1 MHSKK
6 PIKNTKWQFWIDRG
20 GTFTDIIGQN
30 PAGKIIAHKLL
41 SENSRQYPDAA
52 IQGIRDLLNL
62 KEGDGI
68 PINQID
74 SIKMG
79 TTVATNALLERK
91 GENTLLAITSGFADI
106 LRIGYQQRPNLFSL
120 DIKLPDMLYSKIV
133 EIEERVDVNGKI
145 LTKLNTL
152 KAEKLLKNAFD
163 EGYKSIAIV
172 LLHGYRY
179 QEHEKQLSLIA
190 KNIGFKQISV
200 SHKVSPLMKVIPRGD
215 TTVVDAYLSPI
226 LRRYVVQVKNAL
238 GSVKQESGKL
248 MFMQSNGGLTDANY
262 FQGKDAILSG
272 PAGGVVGMV
281 KTGEKIGLKKL
292 IGFDMGGTST
302 DVCHYNGE
310 YERTLE
316 TEVAGVRLR
325 SPMMLINTVAAGGG
339 SILHFDG
346 SRYRVGPNSAGANP
360 GPACYRNGGPLTVT
374 DCNVMTGKLSPDFFP
389 KVFGPN
395 ADQKL
400 DSTIVFKKFEALAK
414 EITLSTNKVISPEEV
429 AEGFLSIAVES
440 MANAIKKISV
450 QRGYDV
456 SNYALSCFGGAGGQ
470 HACLVA
476 DSLGIKQIHLHQYA
490 GVLSAYGIGLA
501 DSKTINDL
509 AIESTLNDEIISSLS
524 SGFNE
529 LKSDGKKELISQNLN
544 EELFDY
550 FNRVFL
556 RYNGSDS
563 SLAVRF
569 DDYNAMK
576 SSFESTHKAR
586 FGFIS
591 PEKSLIVESIQVEV
605 SCRSD
610 QFDTEEIQVQTLKTK
625 TLATNDVFIG
635 GEIQKTIFYNRNDIA
650 PNDLISGPAVII
662 ESTSTIVIEPGWQ
675 GSLNDKNDLILE
687 RSEKIKRASAIG
699 TNVDPVMLEIFNNLF
714 MSVAEQMGTVLEN
727 TASSVNIKERLDFS
741 CALFS
746 PTGDLVANA
755 PHVPVHLGSMSES
768 IKTIIRENFDT
779 MSPGDAFLINAPYNG
794 GTHLPDITLIKPV
807 YDELSEKVIFYVAT
821 RGHHADIGGT
831 VPGSAP
837 ANSSHVKEEGILID
851 NFTLVSKGIFLEQEI
866 YDLLGSGEFPA
877 RNIQQNIAD
886 LKAQVASAEKGS
898 QELLKVIKNYG
909 LDVVHAYMKH
919 VQDNAEESVRRVLDV
934 LSDSSFTYKMDDGH
948 QVSVAISVDKIKRSA
963 TIDFTGTSD
972 QHPGN
977 YNAPSA
983 ICYAAVLYVFR
994 CLVDDEIPLNAG
1006 CLKPLNLIIPK
1017 RSMIN
1022 PEYPAAVIAGNV
1034 ETSQYIVDAL
1044 LGALEVVAASQGT
1057 MNNFIWGNERV
1068 QNYETICGGSG
1079 ASINQEGCSAV
1090 HTHMTNS
1097 RLTDP
1102 EVLEWR
1108 FPVRLESF
1116 SIRKNSGGK
1125 GLKNGGDGV
1134 DRRIRFLE
1142 PMTVNIITGH
1152 RIVPPYGLA
1161 GGNSGAVGKN
1171 YVIHS
1176 NNNITELK
1184 TKGQI
1189 EVVKD
1194 DIFVLKTPGG
1204 GGFGKP
1210 VSVQQNKP

>member
-1 MHSKK
+1 MHNKK
-6 PIKNTKWQFWIDRG
+6 PFKNTKWQFWIDRG
-20 GTFTDIIGQN
+20 GTFTDIIGRN
-30 PAGKIIAHKLL
+30 PAGKIITHKLL
-41 SENSRQYPDAA
+41 SENARQYQDAA
-52 IQGIRDLLNL
+52 IQGIRDLLRL
-62 KEGDGI
+62 KEGDVI
-68 PINQID
+68 PIDNIE

-106 LRIGYQQRPNLFSL
+106 LRIGYQQRPKLFSL
-120 DIKLPDMLYSKIV
+120 DINLPDMLYSKII
-133 EIEERVDVNGKI
+133 EIEERVDVKGKI
-145 LTKLNTL
+145 LTKLDTL
-152 KAEKLLKNAFD
+152 KSEKLLKSAFN

-179 QEHEKQLSLIA
+179 QDHENKLKLIA
-190 KNIGFKQISV
+190 KEIGFKQISV
-200 SHKVSPLMKVIPRGD
+200 SHNVSPLMKIIPRGD

-226 LRRYVVQVKNAL
+226 LRRYVAQVKNAL
-238 GSVKQESGKL
+238 GSDKNDSGKL
-248 MFMQSNGGLTDANY
+248 KFMQSNGGLTDANY

-281 KTGEKIGLKKL
+281 KTGEKVGLNKL

-339 SILHFDG
+339 SILNFDG
-346 SRYRVGPNSAGANP
+346 SRYRVGPDSAGANP

-374 DCNVMTGKLSPDFFP
+374 DCNVMIGKLSPDFFP

-395 ADQKL
+395 ANQKL
-400 DSTIVFKKFEALAK
+400 DSRIVFKKFKALAK
-414 EITLSTNKVISPEEV
+414 EISLSTNKLISPEEV

-456 SNYALSCFGGAGGQ
+456 SDYALSCFGGAGGQ

-501 DSKTINDL
+501 DSSTINDL
-509 AIESTLNDEIISSLS
+509 AVELALDEEIINSLS
-524 SGFNE
+524 ISFKE
-529 LKSDGKKELISQNLN
+529 LENSGKKELISQNLN
-544 EELFDY
+544 EKLFVY
-550 FNRVFL
+550 FDRVYL
-556 RYNGSDS
+556 RYKDSDS

-569 DDYNAMK
+569 DDYKSMK
-576 SSFESTHKAR
+576 SSFENTHKAR

-591 PEKSLIVESIQVEV
+591 PEKTLIIESIQVEV
-605 SCRSD
+605 SCQSE
-610 QFDTEEIQVQTLKTK
+610 QFDLEEIPIQALKTK
-625 TLATNDVFIG
+625 TLTSNDVFIG
-635 GEIQKTIFYNRNDIA
+635 GETQQTIFYNRSDIA
-650 PNDLISGPAVII
+650 SNDLIFGPAVII

-675 GSLNDKNDLILE
+675 GCLNDKNDLILE
-687 RSEKIKRASAIG
+687 RTEKIKRASAIG

-779 MSPGDAFLINAPYNG
+779 MSRGDAFLINAPYNG

-807 YDELSEKVIFYVAT
+807 YDENSEKVIFYVAT

-851 NFTLVSKGIFLEQEI
+851 NFTLVSKGVFLEKEI
-866 YDLLGSGEFPA
+866 YDLLSSGEYPA

-886 LKAQVASAEKGS
+886 LKAQVAAAEKGS

-909 LDVVHAYMKH
+909 LGVVHAYMKH

-934 LSDSSFTYKMDDGH
+934 LSDSSFTYKMDDGN
-948 QVSVAISVDKIKRSA
+948 QVSVAISVDKIERSA
-963 TIDFTGTSD
+963 TIDFTGTSE

-994 CLVDDEIPLNAG
+994 CLVDDDIPLNAG

-1044 LGALEVVAASQGT
+1044 LGALGVVAASQGT
-1057 MNNFIWGNERV
+1057 MNNFIWGNDRV

-1079 ASINQEGCSAV
+1079 ASINQDGCSAV

-1116 SIRKNSGGK
+1116 SIRKKSGGS
-1125 GLKNGGDGV
+1125 GLKSGGDGV
-1134 DRRIRFLE
+1134 DRRLRFLE

-1152 RIVPPYGLA
+1152 RVVPPYGLA
-1161 GGNSGAVGKN
+1161 GGNSGALGKN
-1171 YVIHS
+1171 YVIHLDNS
-1176 NNNITELK
+1176 ITELK

-1210 VSVQQNKP
+1210 ILI

>member
-6 PIKNTKWQFWIDRG
+6 PFKNTKWQFWIDRG
-20 GTFTDIIGQN
+20 GTFTDIIGRN
-30 PAGKIIAHKLL
+30 PAGKIITHKLL
-41 SENSRQYPDAA
+41 SENARQYPDAA
-52 IQGIRDLLNL
+52 IQGIRDLLRL
-62 KEGDGI
+62 KEGDVI
-68 PINQID
+68 PIDNIE

-106 LRIGYQQRPNLFSL
+106 LRIGYQQRPKLFSL
-120 DIKLPDMLYSKIV
+120 DINLPDMLYSKII

-145 LTKLNTL
+145 LTKLDTL
-152 KAEKLLKNAFD
+152 KSEKLLKSAFN

-179 QEHEKQLSLIA
+179 QDHENKLKLIA
-190 KNIGFKQISV
+190 KEIGFKQISV
-200 SHKVSPLMKVIPRGD
+200 SHNVSPLMKIIPRGD

-226 LRRYVVQVKNAL
+226 LRRYVAQVKNAL
-238 GSVKQESGKL
+238 GSDKNDSGKL
-248 MFMQSNGGLTDANY
+248 KFMQSNGGLTDANY

-281 KTGEKIGLKKL
+281 KTAEKVGLNKL

-346 SRYRVGPNSAGANP
+346 SRYRVGPDSAGANP

-374 DCNVMTGKLSPDFFP
+374 DCNVMIGKLSPDFFP

-395 ADQKL
+395 ANQKL
-400 DSTIVFKKFEALAK
+400 DSRIVFKKFKALAK
-414 EITLSTNKVISPEEV
+414 EISLSTNKLISPEEV

-501 DSKTINDL
+501 DSSTINDL
-509 AIESTLNDEIISSLS
+509 AVELALDEEIINSLS
-524 SGFNE
+524 ISFKE
-529 LKSDGKKELISQNLN
+529 LENSGKKELISQNLN
-544 EELFDY
+544 EKLFVY
-550 FNRVFL
+550 FDRVYL
-556 RYNGSDS
+556 RYKDSDS

-569 DDYNAMK
+569 DDYKSMK
-576 SSFESTHKAR
+576 SSFENTHKAR

-591 PEKSLIVESIQVEV
+591 PEKTLIIESIQVEV
-605 SCRSD
+605 SCQSE
-610 QFDTEEIQVQTLKTK
+610 QFDLEEIPTQALKTK
-625 TLATNDVFIG
+625 TLASNDVFIG
-635 GEIQKTIFYNRNDIA
+635 GETQQTIFYNRSDIA
-650 PNDLISGPAVII
+650 SNDLIFGPAVII

-675 GSLNDKNDLILE
+675 GCLNDKNDLILE
-687 RSEKIKRASAIG
+687 RTEKIKRASAIG

-807 YDELSEKVIFYVAT
+807 YDENSEKVIFYVAT

-851 NFTLVSKGIFLEQEI
+851 NFTLVSKGVFLEKEI
-866 YDLLGSGEFPA
+866 YDLLSSGEYPA

-886 LKAQVASAEKGS
+886 LKAQVAAAEKGS

-909 LDVVHAYMKH
+909 LGVVHAYMKH

-934 LSDSSFTYKMDDGH
+934 LSDSSFTYKMDDGN
-948 QVSVAISVDKIKRSA
+948 QVSVAISVDKIERSA
-963 TIDFTGTSD
+963 TIDFTGTSE

-994 CLVDDEIPLNAG
+994 CLVDDDIPLNAG

-1044 LGALEVVAASQGT
+1044 LGALGVVAASQGT
-1057 MNNFIWGNERV
+1057 MNNFIWGNDRV

-1079 ASINQEGCSAV
+1079 ASINQDGCSAV

-1102 EVLEWR
+1102 EILEWR

-1116 SIRKNSGGK
+1116 SIRKNSGGS

-1134 DRRIRFLE
+1134 DRRLRFLE

-1152 RIVPPYGLA
+1152 RVVPPYGLA
-1161 GGNSGAVGKN
+1161 GGNSGALGKN
-1171 YVIHS
+1171 YVIHLDNS
-1176 NNNITELK
+1176 ITELK

-1210 VSVQQNKP
+1210 ILI

>member
-30 PAGKIIAHKLL
+30 PAGKIITHKLL
-41 SENSRQYPDAA
+41 SENSRQYQDAA

-62 KEGDGI
+62 KKSDVI

-120 DIKLPDMLYSKIV
+120 DIKLPDMLYSNIV

-152 KAEKLLKNAFD
+152 KAEQLLKNAFD

-200 SHKVSPLMKVIPRGD
+200 SHKVSPLMKIIPRGD

-238 GSVKQESGKL
+238 GSVKQDSGKL

-346 SRYRVGPNSAGANP
+346 SRYRVGPDSAGANP

-374 DCNVMTGKLSPDFFP
+374 DCNVMIGKLSPDFFP

-395 ADQKL
+395 ADQNL

-569 DDYNAMK
+569 DDYKAMK

-610 QFDTEEIQVQTLKTK
+610 QFDTEEIQIQTLKTK

-635 GEIQKTIFYNRNDIA
+635 GEIQKTIFYNRSDIA

-994 CLVDDEIPLNAG
+994 CLVDDDIPLNAG

-1044 LGALEVVAASQGT
+1044 LGALGVVAASQGT

-1079 ASINQEGCSAV
+1079 ASINQDGCSAV

-1204 GGFGKP
+1204 GGFGKS

>member
-6 PIKNTKWQFWIDRG
+6 PFKNTKWQFWIDRG
-20 GTFTDIIGQN
+20 GTFTDIIGRN
-30 PAGKIIAHKLL
+30 PAGKIITHKLL
-41 SENSRQYPDAA
+41 SENARQYPDAA
-52 IQGIRDLLNL
+52 IQGIRDLLRL
-62 KEGDGI
+62 KEGDVI
-68 PINQID
+68 PIDNIE

-106 LRIGYQQRPNLFSL
+106 LRIGYQQRPKLFSL
-120 DIKLPDMLYSKIV
+120 DINLPDMLYSKII

-145 LTKLNTL
+145 LTKLDTL
-152 KAEKLLKNAFD
+152 KSEKLLKSAFN

-179 QEHEKQLSLIA
+179 QDHENKLKLIA
-190 KNIGFKQISV
+190 KEIGFKQISV
-200 SHKVSPLMKVIPRGD
+200 SHNVSPLMKIIPRGD

-226 LRRYVVQVKNAL
+226 LRRYVAQVKNAL
-238 GSVKQESGKL
+238 GSDKNDSGKL
-248 MFMQSNGGLTDANY
+248 KFMQSNGGLTDANY

-281 KTGEKIGLKKL
+281 KTGEKVGLNKL

-346 SRYRVGPNSAGANP
+346 SRYRVGPDSAGANP

-374 DCNVMTGKLSPDFFP
+374 DCNVMIGKLSPDFFP

-395 ADQKL
+395 ANQKL
-400 DSTIVFKKFEALAK
+400 DSRIVFKKFKALAK
-414 EITLSTNKVISPEEV
+414 EISLSTNKLISPEKV

-501 DSKTINDL
+501 DSSTINDL
-509 AIESTLNDEIISSLS
+509 AVELALDEEIINSLS
-524 SGFNE
+524 ISFKGLEN
-529 LKSDGKKELISQNLN
+529 SGKKELISQNLN
-544 EELFDY
+544 EKLFVY
-550 FNRVFL
+550 FDRVYL
-556 RYNGSDS
+556 RYKDSDS

-569 DDYNAMK
+569 DDYKSMK
-576 SSFESTHKAR
+576 SSFENTHKAR

-591 PEKSLIVESIQVEV
+591 PEKTLIIESIQVEV
-605 SCRSD
+605 SCQSE
-610 QFDTEEIQVQTLKTK
+610 QFDLEEIPTQTLKTK
-625 TLATNDVFIG
+625 TLASNDVFIG
-635 GEIQKTIFYNRNDIA
+635 GEKQQTFFYNRSDIA
-650 PNDLISGPAVII
+650 SNDLIFGPAVII

-675 GSLNDKNDLILE
+675 GCLNDKNDLILE
-687 RSEKIKRASAIG
+687 RTEKIKRASAIG

-807 YDELSEKVIFYVAT
+807 YDENSEKVIFYVAT

-851 NFTLVSKGIFLEQEI
+851 NFTLVSKGIFLEKEI
-866 YDLLGSGEFPA
+866 YDLLSSGEYPA

-886 LKAQVASAEKGS
+886 LKAQVAAAEKGS

-909 LDVVHAYMKH
+909 LGVVHAYMKH

-934 LSDSSFTYKMDDGH
+934 LSDSSFTYKMDDGN
-948 QVSVAISVDKIKRSA
+948 QVSVAISVDKIERSA
-963 TIDFTGTSD
+963 TIDFTGTSE

-994 CLVDDEIPLNAG
+994 CLVDDDIPLNAG

-1044 LGALEVVAASQGT
+1044 LGALGVVAASQGT
-1057 MNNFIWGNERV
+1057 MNNFIWGNDRV

-1079 ASINQEGCSAV
+1079 ASINQDGCSAV

-1102 EVLEWR
+1102 EILEWR

-1116 SIRKNSGGK
+1116 SIRKNSGGS

-1134 DRRIRFLE
+1134 DRRLRFLE

-1152 RIVPPYGLA
+1152 RVVPPYGLA
-1161 GGNSGAVGKN
+1161 GGNSGALGKN
-1171 YVIHS
+1171 YVIHLDNS
-1176 NNNITELK
+1176 ITELK

-1210 VSVQQNKP
+1210 ILI

>member
-6 PIKNTKWQFWIDRG
+6 PFKNTKWQFWIDRG
-20 GTFTDIIGQN
+20 GTFTDIIGRN
-30 PAGKIIAHKLL
+30 PAGKIITHKLL
-41 SENSRQYPDAA
+41 SENARQYQDAA
-52 IQGIRDLLNL
+52 IQGIRDLLRL
-62 KEGDGI
+62 KEGDVI
-68 PINQID
+68 PIDNIE

-106 LRIGYQQRPNLFSL
+106 LRIGYQQRPKLFSL
-120 DIKLPDMLYSKIV
+120 DINLPDMLYSKII

-145 LTKLNTL
+145 LTKLDTL
-152 KAEKLLKNAFD
+152 KSEKLLKSAFN

-179 QEHEKQLSLIA
+179 QDHENKLKLIA
-190 KNIGFKQISV
+190 KEIGFKQISV
-200 SHKVSPLMKVIPRGD
+200 SHNVSPLMKIIPRGD

-226 LRRYVVQVKNAL
+226 LRRYVAQVKNAL
-238 GSVKQESGKL
+238 GSDKNDSGKL
-248 MFMQSNGGLTDANY
+248 KFMQSNGGLTDANY

-281 KTGEKIGLKKL
+281 KTGEKVGLNKL

-339 SILHFDG
+339 SILNFDG
-346 SRYRVGPNSAGANP
+346 SRYRVGPDSAGANP

-374 DCNVMTGKLSPDFFP
+374 DCNVMIGKLSPDFFP

-395 ADQKL
+395 ANQKL
-400 DSTIVFKKFEALAK
+400 DSRIVFKKFKALAK
-414 EITLSTNKVISPEEV
+414 EISLSTNKLISPEEV

-456 SNYALSCFGGAGGQ
+456 SDYALSCFGGAGGQ

-501 DSKTINDL
+501 DSSTINDL
-509 AIESTLNDEIISSLS
+509 AVELALDEEIINSLS
-524 SGFNE
+524 ISFKE
-529 LKSDGKKELISQNLN
+529 LENSGKKELISQNLN
-544 EELFDY
+544 EKLFVY
-550 FNRVFL
+550 FDRVYL
-556 RYNGSDS
+556 RYKDSDS
-563 SLAVRF
+563 SLTVRF
-569 DDYNAMK
+569 DDYKSMK
-576 SSFESTHKAR
+576 SSFENTHKAR

-591 PEKSLIVESIQVEV
+591 PEKTLIIESIQVEV
-605 SCRSD
+605 SCQSE
-610 QFDTEEIQVQTLKTK
+610 QFDLEEIPIKALKTK
-625 TLATNDVFIG
+625 TLTSNDVFIG
-635 GEIQKTIFYNRNDIA
+635 GETQQTIFYNRSDIA
-650 PNDLISGPAVII
+650 SNDLIFGPAVII

-675 GSLNDKNDLILE
+675 GCLNDKNDLILE
-687 RSEKIKRASAIG
+687 RTEKIKRASAIG

-779 MSPGDAFLINAPYNG
+779 MSRGDAFLINAPYNG

-807 YDELSEKVIFYVAT
+807 YDENSEKVIFYVAT

-851 NFTLVSKGIFLEQEI
+851 NFTLVSKGVFLEKEI
-866 YDLLGSGEFPA
+866 YDLLSSGEYPA

-886 LKAQVASAEKGS
+886 LKAQVAAAEKGS

-909 LDVVHAYMKH
+909 LGVVHAYMKH

-934 LSDSSFTYKMDDGH
+934 LSDSSFTYKMDDGN
-948 QVSVAISVDKIKRSA
+948 QVSVAISVDKIERSA
-963 TIDFTGTSD
+963 TIDFTGTSE

-994 CLVDDEIPLNAG
+994 CLVDDDIPLNAG

-1044 LGALEVVAASQGT
+1044 LGALGVVAASQGT
-1057 MNNFIWGNERV
+1057 MNNFIWGNDRV

-1079 ASINQEGCSAV
+1079 ASINQDGCSAV

-1116 SIRKNSGGK
+1116 SIRKKSGGS
-1125 GLKNGGDGV
+1125 GLKSGGDGV
-1134 DRRIRFLE
+1134 DRRLRFLE

-1152 RIVPPYGLA
+1152 RVVPPYGLA
-1161 GGNSGAVGKN
+1161 GGNSGALGKN
-1171 YVIHS
+1171 YVIHLDNS
-1176 NNNITELK
+1176 ITELK

-1210 VSVQQNKP
+1210 ILI

>member
-6 PIKNTKWQFWIDRG
+6 PFKNTKWQFWIDRG
-20 GTFTDIIGQN
+20 GTFTDIIGRN
-30 PAGKIIAHKLL
+30 PAGKIITHKLL
-41 SENSRQYPDAA
+41 SENARQYQDAA
-52 IQGIRDLLNL
+52 IQGIRDLLRL
-62 KEGDGI
+62 KEGDVI
-68 PINQID
+68 PIDNIE

-106 LRIGYQQRPNLFSL
+106 LRIGYQQRPKLFSL
-120 DIKLPDMLYSKIV
+120 DINLPDMLYSKII
-133 EIEERVDVNGKI
+133 EIDERVDVNGKI
-145 LTKLNTL
+145 LTKLDTL
-152 KAEKLLKNAFD
+152 KSEKLLKSAFN

-179 QEHEKQLSLIA
+179 QDHENKLKLIA
-190 KNIGFKQISV
+190 KEIGFKQISV
-200 SHKVSPLMKVIPRGD
+200 SHNVSPLMKIIPRGD

-226 LRRYVVQVKNAL
+226 LRRYVAQVKNAL
-238 GSVKQESGKL
+238 GSDKNDSGKL
-248 MFMQSNGGLTDANY
+248 KFMQSNGGLTDANY

-281 KTGEKIGLKKL
+281 KTGEKVGLNKL

-339 SILHFDG
+339 SILNFDG
-346 SRYRVGPNSAGANP
+346 SRYRVGPDSAGANP

-374 DCNVMTGKLSPDFFP
+374 DCNVMIGKLSPDFFP

-395 ADQKL
+395 ANQKL
-400 DSTIVFKKFEALAK
+400 DSRIVFKKFKALAK
-414 EITLSTNKVISPEEV
+414 EISLSTNKLISPEEV

-456 SNYALSCFGGAGGQ
+456 SDYALSCFGGAGGQ

-501 DSKTINDL
+501 DSSTINDL
-509 AIESTLNDEIISSLS
+509 AVELALDEEIINSLS
-524 SGFNE
+524 ISFKE
-529 LKSDGKKELISQNLN
+529 LENSGKKELISQNLN
-544 EELFDY
+544 EKLFVY
-550 FNRVFL
+550 FDRVYL
-556 RYNGSDS
+556 RYKDSDS

-569 DDYNAMK
+569 DDYKSMK
-576 SSFESTHKAR
+576 SSFENTHKAR

-591 PEKSLIVESIQVEV
+591 PEKTLIIESIQVEV
-605 SCRSD
+605 SCQSE
-610 QFDTEEIQVQTLKTK
+610 QFDLEEIPIQALKTK
-625 TLATNDVFIG
+625 TLTSNDVFIG
-635 GEIQKTIFYNRNDIA
+635 GETQQTIFYNRSDIA
-650 PNDLISGPAVII
+650 SNDLIFGPAVII

-675 GSLNDKNDLILE
+675 GCLNDKNDLILE
-687 RSEKIKRASAIG
+687 RTEKIKRASAIG

-779 MSPGDAFLINAPYNG
+779 MSRGDAFLINAPYNG

-807 YDELSEKVIFYVAT
+807 YDENSEKVIFYVAT
-821 RGHHADIGGT
+821 RGHHADIGGI

-851 NFTLVSKGIFLEQEI
+851 NFTLVSKGVFLEKEI
-866 YDLLGSGEFPA
+866 YDLLSSGEYPA

-886 LKAQVASAEKGS
+886 LKAQVAAAEKGS

-909 LDVVHAYMKH
+909 LGVVHAYMKH

-934 LSDSSFTYKMDDGH
+934 LSDSSFTYKMDDGN
-948 QVSVAISVDKIKRSA
+948 QVSVAISVDKIERSA
-963 TIDFTGTSD
+963 TIDFTGTSE

-994 CLVDDEIPLNAG
+994 CLVDDDIPLNAG

-1044 LGALEVVAASQGT
+1044 LGALGVVAASQGT
-1057 MNNFIWGNERV
+1057 MNNFIWGNDRV

-1079 ASINQEGCSAV
+1079 ASINQDGCSAV

-1116 SIRKNSGGK
+1116 SIRKKSGGS
-1125 GLKNGGDGV
+1125 GLKSGGDGV
-1134 DRRIRFLE
+1134 DRRLRFLE

-1152 RIVPPYGLA
+1152 RVVPPYGLA
-1161 GGNSGAVGKN
+1161 GGNSGALGKN
-1171 YVIHS
+1171 YVIHLDNS
-1176 NNNITELK
+1176 ITELK

-1210 VSVQQNKP
+1210 ILI

>member
-1 MHSKK
+1 MHNKK
-6 PIKNTKWQFWIDRG
+6 PFKNTKWQFWIDRG
-20 GTFTDIIGQN
+20 GTFTDIIGRN
-30 PAGKIIAHKLL
+30 PSGKIITHKLL
-41 SENSRQYPDAA
+41 SENARQYQDAA
-52 IQGIRDLLNL
+52 IQGIRDLLRL
-62 KEGDGI
+62 KEGDVI
-68 PINQID
+68 PIDNIE

-106 LRIGYQQRPNLFSL
+106 LRIGYQQRPKLFSL
-120 DIKLPDMLYSKIV
+120 DINLPDMLYSKII

-145 LTKLNTL
+145 LTKLDTL
-152 KAEKLLKNAFD
+152 KSEKLLKSAFN

-179 QEHEKQLSLIA
+179 QDHENKLKLIA
-190 KNIGFKQISV
+190 KEIGFKQISV
-200 SHKVSPLMKVIPRGD
+200 SHNVSPLMKIIPRGD

-226 LRRYVVQVKNAL
+226 LRRYVAQVKNAL
-238 GSVKQESGKL
+238 GSDKNDSGKL
-248 MFMQSNGGLTDANY
+248 KFMQSNGGLTDANY

-281 KTGEKIGLKKL
+281 KTGEKVGLNKL

-339 SILHFDG
+339 SILNFDG
-346 SRYRVGPNSAGANP
+346 SRYRVGPDSAGANP

-374 DCNVMTGKLSPDFFP
+374 DCNVMIGKLSPDFFP

-395 ADQKL
+395 ANQKL
-400 DSTIVFKKFEALAK
+400 DSRIVFKKFKALAK
-414 EITLSTNKVISPEEV
+414 EISLSTNKLISPEEV

-456 SNYALSCFGGAGGQ
+456 SDYALSCFGGAGGQ

-501 DSKTINDL
+501 DSSTINDL
-509 AIESTLNDEIISSLS
+509 AVELALDEEIISSLS
-524 SGFNE
+524 ISFKE
-529 LKSDGKKELISQNLN
+529 LENSGKKELISQNLN
-544 EELFDY
+544 EKLFVY
-550 FNRVFL
+550 FDRVYL
-556 RYNGSDS
+556 RYKDSDS

-569 DDYNAMK
+569 DDYKSMK
-576 SSFESTHKAR
+576 SSFENTHKAR

-591 PEKSLIVESIQVEV
+591 PEKTLIIESIQVEV
-605 SCRSD
+605 SCQSE
-610 QFDTEEIQVQTLKTK
+610 QFDLEEIPIQALKTK
-625 TLATNDVFIG
+625 TLTSNDVFIG
-635 GEIQKTIFYNRNDIA
+635 GETQQTIFYNRSDIA
-650 PNDLISGPAVII
+650 SNDLIFGPAVII

-675 GSLNDKNDLILE
+675 GCLNDKNDLILE
-687 RSEKIKRASAIG
+687 RTEKIKRASAIG

-779 MSPGDAFLINAPYNG
+779 MSRGDAFLINAPYNG

-807 YDELSEKVIFYVAT
+807 YDENSEKVIFYVAT

-851 NFTLVSKGIFLEQEI
+851 NFTLVSKGVFLEKEI
-866 YDLLGSGEFPA
+866 YDLLSSGEYPA

-886 LKAQVASAEKGS
+886 LKAQVAAAEKGS

-909 LDVVHAYMKH
+909 LGVVHAYMKH

-934 LSDSSFTYKMDDGH
+934 LSDSSFTYKMDDGN
-948 QVSVAISVDKIKRSA
+948 QVSVAISVDKIERSA
-963 TIDFTGTSD
+963 TIDFTGTSE

-994 CLVDDEIPLNAG
+994 CLVDDDIPLNAG

-1044 LGALEVVAASQGT
+1044 LGALGVVAASQGT
-1057 MNNFIWGNERV
+1057 MNNFIWGNDRV

-1079 ASINQEGCSAV
+1079 ASINQDGCSAV

-1116 SIRKNSGGK
+1116 SIRKNSGGS

-1134 DRRIRFLE
+1134 DRRLRFLE

-1152 RIVPPYGLA
+1152 RVVPPYGLA
-1161 GGNSGAVGKN
+1161 GGNSGALGKN
-1171 YVIHS
+1171 YVIHLDNS
-1176 NNNITELK
+1176 ITELK

-1210 VSVQQNKP
+1210 ILI

>member
-6 PIKNTKWQFWIDRG
+6 PFKNTKWQFWIDRG
-20 GTFTDIIGQN
+20 GTFTDIIGRN
-30 PAGKIIAHKLL
+30 PAGKIITHKLL
-41 SENSRQYPDAA
+41 SENARQYPDAA
-52 IQGIRDLLNL
+52 IQGIRDLLRL
-62 KEGDGI
+62 KEGDVI
-68 PINQID
+68 PIDNIE

-106 LRIGYQQRPNLFSL
+106 LRIGYQQRPKLFSL
-120 DIKLPDMLYSKIV
+120 DINLPDMLYSKII

-145 LTKLNTL
+145 LTKLDTL
-152 KAEKLLKNAFD
+152 KSEKLLKSAFN

-179 QEHEKQLSLIA
+179 QDHENKLKLIA
-190 KNIGFKQISV
+190 KEIGFKQISV
-200 SHKVSPLMKVIPRGD
+200 SHNVSPLMKIIPRGD

-226 LRRYVVQVKNAL
+226 LRRYVAQVKNAL
-238 GSVKQESGKL
+238 GSDKNDSGKL
-248 MFMQSNGGLTDANY
+248 KFMQSNGGLTDANY

-281 KTGEKIGLKKL
+281 KTGEKVGLNKL

-346 SRYRVGPNSAGANP
+346 SRYRVGPDSAGANP

-374 DCNVMTGKLSPDFFP
+374 DCNVMIGKLSPDFFP

-395 ADQKL
+395 ANQKL
-400 DSTIVFKKFEALAK
+400 DSRIVFKKFKALAK
-414 EITLSTNKVISPEEV
+414 EISLSTNKLISPEEV

-501 DSKTINDL
+501 DSSTINDL
-509 AIESTLNDEIISSLS
+509 AVELALDEEIINSLS
-524 SGFNE
+524 ISFKGLEN
-529 LKSDGKKELISQNLN
+529 SGKKELISQNLN
-544 EELFDY
+544 EKLFVY
-550 FNRVFL
+550 FDRVYL
-556 RYNGSDS
+556 RYKDSDS

-569 DDYNAMK
+569 DDYKSMK
-576 SSFESTHKAR
+576 SSFENTHKAR

-591 PEKSLIVESIQVEV
+591 PEKTLIIESIQVEV
-605 SCRSD
+605 SCQSE
-610 QFDTEEIQVQTLKTK
+610 QFDFEEIPTQALKTK
-625 TLATNDVFIG
+625 TLASNDVFIG
-635 GEIQKTIFYNRNDIA
+635 GETQQTIFYNRSDIA
-650 PNDLISGPAVII
+650 SNDLIFGPAVII

-675 GSLNDKNDLILE
+675 GCLNDKNDLILE
-687 RSEKIKRASAIG
+687 RTEKIKRASAIG

-807 YDELSEKVIFYVAT
+807 YDENSEKVIFYVAT

-851 NFTLVSKGIFLEQEI
+851 NFTLVSKGVFLEKEI
-866 YDLLGSGEFPA
+866 YDLLSSGEYPA

-886 LKAQVASAEKGS
+886 LKAQVAAAEKGS

-909 LDVVHAYMKH
+909 LGVVHAYMKH

-934 LSDSSFTYKMDDGH
+934 LSDSSFTYKMDDGN
-948 QVSVAISVDKIKRSA
+948 QVSVAISVDKIERSA
-963 TIDFTGTSD
+963 TIDFTGTSE

-994 CLVDDEIPLNAG
+994 CLVDDDIPLNAG

-1044 LGALEVVAASQGT
+1044 LGALGVVAASQGT
-1057 MNNFIWGNERV
+1057 MNNFIWGNDRV

-1079 ASINQEGCSAV
+1079 ASINQDGCSAV

-1102 EVLEWR
+1102 EILEWR

-1116 SIRKNSGGK
+1116 SIRKNSGGS

-1134 DRRIRFLE
+1134 DRRLRFLE

-1152 RIVPPYGLA
+1152 RVVPPYGLA
-1161 GGNSGAVGKN
+1161 GGNSGALGKN
-1171 YVIHS
+1171 YVIHLDNS
-1176 NNNITELK
+1176 ITELK

-1210 VSVQQNKP
+1210 ILI

>member
-1 MHSKK
+1 MHNKK
-6 PIKNTKWQFWIDRG
+6 PFKNTKWQFWIDRG
-20 GTFTDIIGQN
+20 GTFTDIIGRN
-30 PAGKIIAHKLL
+30 PSGKIITHKLL
-41 SENSRQYPDAA
+41 SENARQYQDAA
-52 IQGIRDLLNL
+52 IQGIRDLLRL
-62 KEGDGI
+62 KEGDVI
-68 PINQID
+68 PIDNIE

-106 LRIGYQQRPNLFSL
+106 LRIGYQQRPKLFSL
-120 DIKLPDMLYSKIV
+120 DINLPDMLYSKII

-145 LTKLNTL
+145 LTKLDTL
-152 KAEKLLKNAFD
+152 KSEKLLKSAFN

-179 QEHEKQLSLIA
+179 QDHENKLKLIA
-190 KNIGFKQISV
+190 KEIGFKQISV
-200 SHKVSPLMKVIPRGD
+200 SHNVSPLMKIIPRGD

-226 LRRYVVQVKNAL
+226 LRRYVAQVKNAL
-238 GSVKQESGKL
+238 GSDKNDSGKL
-248 MFMQSNGGLTDANY
+248 KFMQSNGGLTDANY

-281 KTGEKIGLKKL
+281 KTGEKVGLNKL

-346 SRYRVGPNSAGANP
+346 SRYRVGPDSAGANP

-374 DCNVMTGKLSPDFFP
+374 DCNVMIGKLSPDFFP

-395 ADQKL
+395 ANQKL
-400 DSTIVFKKFEALAK
+400 DSRIVFKKFKALAK
-414 EITLSTNKVISPEEV
+414 EISLSTNKLISPEEV

-456 SNYALSCFGGAGGQ
+456 SDYALSCFGGAGGQ

-501 DSKTINDL
+501 DSSTINDL
-509 AIESTLNDEIISSLS
+509 AVELALDEEIINSLS
-524 SGFNE
+524 ISFKE
-529 LKSDGKKELISQNLN
+529 LENSGKKELISQNLN
-544 EELFDY
+544 EKLFVY
-550 FNRVFL
+550 FDRVYL
-556 RYNGSDS
+556 RYKDSDS

-569 DDYNAMK
+569 DDYKSMK
-576 SSFESTHKAR
+576 SSFENTHKAR

-591 PEKSLIVESIQVEV
+591 PEKTLIIESIQVEV
-605 SCRSD
+605 SCQSE
-610 QFDTEEIQVQTLKTK
+610 QFDLEEIPIQALKTK
-625 TLATNDVFIG
+625 TLASNDVFIG
-635 GEIQKTIFYNRNDIA
+635 GETQQTIFYNRSDIA
-650 PNDLISGPAVII
+650 SNDLIFGPAVII

-675 GSLNDKNDLILE
+675 GCLNDKNDLILE
-687 RSEKIKRASAIG
+687 RTEKIKRASAIG

-779 MSPGDAFLINAPYNG
+779 MSRGDAFLINAPYNG

-807 YDELSEKVIFYVAT
+807 YDENSEKVIFYVAT

-851 NFTLVSKGIFLEQEI
+851 NFTLVSKGVFLEKEI
-866 YDLLGSGEFPA
+866 YDLLSSGEYPA

-886 LKAQVASAEKGS
+886 LKAQVAAAEKGS

-909 LDVVHAYMKH
+909 LGVVHAYMKH

-934 LSDSSFTYKMDDGH
+934 LSDSSFTYKMDDGN
-948 QVSVAISVDKIKRSA
+948 QVSVAISVDKIERSA
-963 TIDFTGTSD
+963 TIDFTGTSE

-994 CLVDDEIPLNAG
+994 CLVDDDIPLNAG

-1044 LGALEVVAASQGT
+1044 LGALGVVAASQGT
-1057 MNNFIWGNERV
+1057 MNNFIWGNDRV

-1079 ASINQEGCSAV
+1079 ASINQDGCSAV

-1102 EVLEWR
+1102 EILEWR

-1116 SIRKNSGGK
+1116 SIRKNSGGS

-1134 DRRIRFLE
+1134 DRRLRFLE

-1152 RIVPPYGLA
+1152 RVVPPYGLA
-1161 GGNSGAVGKN
+1161 GGNSGALGKN
-1171 YVIHS
+1171 YVIHLDNS
-1176 NNNITELK
+1176 ITELK

-1210 VSVQQNKP
+1210 ILI